1 MLPGVKMK
9 LVLFDIDGTLL
20 ICGKAPRMAITMAME
35 RVFGTSGRALDHSFS
50 GKTDP
55 QIITELMTMEGRG
68 ADEIAEGMPLVVRHY
83 VEELDRT
90 LRPDEIRLLKGVTEL
105 LAALQNRADVHLGL
119 LTGNVEEGA
128 RIKLDRA
135 GLAGIFFNNGY
146 AVGAYGSDALHRS
159 ELPTVAVRRA
169 RHVWHHDFHSKDI
182 IIIGDSPNDIL
193 CGKSLNVRSLAV
205 ATGWHSMEELM
216 AYEPDFA
223 FDTLEATPD
232 IVKAIVSN

>member
-1 MLPGVKMK
+1 MRPRYEMK

-20 ICGKAPRMAITMAME
+20 ICGKAPRMAITYAME
-35 RVFGTSGRALDHSFS
+35 RVFGTSGRALNHSFS

-68 ADEIAEGMPLVVRHY
+68 AEEIAEGMPRVVRHY

-90 LRPDEIRLLKGVTEL
+90 LQPAEIRRLNGVTEL
-105 LAALQNRADVHLGL
+105 LAALRIRTDVHLGI

-135 GLAGIFFNNGY
+135 GLAEIFFNNGST
-146 AVGAYGSDALHRS
+146 VGAFGSDAIHRS
-159 ELPTVAVRRA
+159 ELPAVAVQRA
-169 RHVWHHDFHSKDI
+169 RHVLNHEFRSKDI

-193 CGKSLNVRSLAV
+193 CGKSLNVRSVAV
-205 ATGWHSMEELM
+205 ATGWHSMEELK
-216 AYEPDFA
+216 ACEPDFA
-223 FDTLEATPD
+223 FPTLAGTQE
-232 IVKAIVSN
+232 IVNAIVSN